1 MIINDNLII
10 MTYMCVV
17 VFVSLDVFSLPS
29 ALLGRK

>member
-17 VFVSLDVFSLPS
+17 VFVSLHVLSLPS